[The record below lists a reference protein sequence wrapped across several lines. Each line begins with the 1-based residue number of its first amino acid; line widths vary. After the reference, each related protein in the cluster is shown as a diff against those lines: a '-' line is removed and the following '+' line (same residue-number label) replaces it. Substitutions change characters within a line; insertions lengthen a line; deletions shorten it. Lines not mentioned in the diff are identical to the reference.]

1 MSALLSYGNGK
12 SFATGGVDYWYAPA
26 TINDLTS
33 RILLP
38 IEIEGVPVNAIVD
51 TGAPYVVCDPEL
63 AELLKL
69 DPADV
74 LGTERLLVRG
84 YWVTGHLYRL
94 NMTFPADQGETLSV
108 TATVF
113 VPDIASRQS
122 WGHWPSFIGLS
133 GCLERMRFAIDP
145 GTDTFYFGP
154 L

>member
-1 MSALLSYGNGK
+1 MNALLSFQDNQP
-12 SFATGGVDYWYAPA
+12 FATGAVDYWYAPA
-26 TINDLTS
+26 TISDTTS

-38 IEIEGVPVNAIVD
+38 IEIEGIPINAIMD

-69 DPADV
+69 DPADA
-74 LGTERLLVRG
+74 LSSERLLVRG

-94 NMTFPADQGETLSV
+94 NITFPADQGEILSV
-108 TATVF
+108 VATVF
-113 VPDIASRQS
+113 VPDTTSRPS
-122 WGHWPSFIGLS
+122 WGHWPSFVGLS

-145 GTDTFYFGP
+145 GTDTFYFDP